1 MEKLKFKILKY
12 LYEYKYKSEVK
23 DEVNRIKRELRKGKI
38 VGTMARKNVNCP
50 LSIFIG
56 MELYEVNRGKFI
68 KDVLK
73 YFSDETIYVIDDFN
87 YSKPRVYLK
96 IGENNE

>member
-12 LYEYKYKSEVK
+12 LYEYKYNSEVI
-23 DEVNRIKRELRKGKI
+23 DEVNNIKRELRKGKI
-38 VGTMARKNVNCP
+38 VGILTRKTVNCP

-73 YFSDETIYVIDDFN
+73 HFSDDTIYGIDDFN

-96 IGENNE
+96 